1 MKNGKCMMCVDKD
14 YLPVHAVAAAAVV
27 IVVVVAVVGIVKL
40 VGLDVT
46 IKYHESRL

>member
-14 YLPVHAVAAAAVV
+14 YLPVHAVAVAVV
-27 IVVVVAVVGIVKL
+27 IVVVVAVVGIVML